1 MKKKTRIT
9 ILLLLLVF
17 LLGGC
22 GSNPTT
28 TESDSTIPMETG
40 SQDEST
46 FEKTDN
52 EDTEEVNL
60 PPAENQ
66 EMESTE
72 NTIESDITEEEEK
85 KAQEELDKQEA
96 EEKALLTKTNSIS
109 MLNYLTVIAEEVH
122 QSSNSRLFL
131 EEASFSLLNNLYP
144 NAVDKTTQT
153 HISNMVRNI
162 DELRI
167 LTQFRSWRSCSVCPM
182 IRFTL

>member
-1 MKKKTRIT
+1 MKLNSNRLISKNVKKENPMKKKTRIT

-22 GSNPTT
+22 WRNPNT

-85 KAQEELDKQEA
+85 KLK
-96 EEKALLTKTNSIS
+96 
-109 MLNYLTVIAEEVH
+109 
-122 QSSNSRLFL
+122 
-131 EEASFSLLNNLYP
+131 
-144 NAVDKTTQT
+144 
-153 HISNMVRNI
+153 
-162 DELRI
+162 
-167 LTQFRSWRSCSVCPM
+167 RSWINRRLRRKRCLLKL
-182 IRFTL
+182 IQ

>member
-66 EMESTE
+66 EME
-72 NTIESDITEEEEK
+72 
-85 KAQEELDKQEA
+85 
-96 EEKALLTKTNSIS
+96 
-109 MLNYLTVIAEEVH
+109 
-122 QSSNSRLFL
+122 
-131 EEASFSLLNNLYP
+131 
-144 NAVDKTTQT
+144 
-153 HISNMVRNI
+153 
-162 DELRI
+162 
-167 LTQFRSWRSCSVCPM
+167 
-182 IRFTL
+182 